1 MPFRG
6 QTTDDRDQMG
16 ALALGDGG
24 GCLGLEMPDGFRK
37 NVYFGFGDFMNRVN
51 ALCGNRVYFCIPG
64 RKRSP
69 RKIKGL
75 AENMSTFVYFCL
87 PFTRALGGFV

>member
-1 MPFRG
+1 MSC
-6 QTTDDRDQMG
+6 MHS
-16 ALALGDGG
+16 G

-37 NVYFGFGDFMNRVN
+37 NVYFGFGDFMNRIN

-69 RKIKGL
+69 RKIKGC
-75 AENMSTFVYFCL
+75 APGDRQGV
-87 PFTRALGGFV
+87 GGASPLR